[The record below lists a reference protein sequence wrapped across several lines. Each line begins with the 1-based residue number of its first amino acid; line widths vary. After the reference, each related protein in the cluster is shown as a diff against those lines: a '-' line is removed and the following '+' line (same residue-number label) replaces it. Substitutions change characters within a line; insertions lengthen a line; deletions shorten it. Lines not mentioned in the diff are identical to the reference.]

1 MKVCTIIGRVTK
13 DSEIQQNER
22 GGFLKF
28 SVAVDDGYGANKATI
43 YFDVDYSRKGFDK
56 LPQYL
61 KKGKEVGVS
70 GELKTREYNGKTY
83 LSIRANDV
91 KLIGG
96 GQQRQQVSHT
106 EHEPERAAEG
116 QNFTEDKL
124 DDEIPW

>member
-13 DSEIQQNER
+13 DSQIQENER

-28 SVAVDDGYGANKATI
+28 SVAVDDGYGANKGTI
-43 YFDVDYSRKGFDK
+43 FFDVDYNRTGIA
-56 LPQYL
+56 QYVT
-61 KKGKEVGVS
+61 KGKQVGVS

-96 GQQRQQVSHT
+96 QQRQQVMHT
-106 EHEPERAAEG
+106 EHEPQRAAEG
-116 QNFTEDKL
+116 QTFTENKL

>member
-13 DSEIQQNER
+13 DSQIQENER

-28 SVAVDDGYGANKATI
+28 SVAVDDGYGENKGTI
-43 YFDVDYSRKGFDK
+43 FFDVDYNRTGIA
-56 LPQYL
+56 QYVT
-61 KKGKEVGVS
+61 KGKQVGVS

-96 GQQRQQVSHT
+96 GQQRQEVMHT
-106 EHEPERAAEG
+106 EHETQRMAEG
-116 QNFTEDKL
+116 QKISENQL
-124 DDEIPW
+124 DDEIPF

>member
-13 DSEIQQNER
+13 DSQIQENER

-28 SVAVDDGYGANKATI
+28 SVAVDDGYGANKGTI
-43 YFDVDYSRKGFDK
+43 FFDVDYNRTGIA
-56 LPQYL
+56 QYVT
-61 KKGKEVGVS
+61 KGKQVGVS

-96 GQQRQQVSHT
+96 QQRQQVMHT
-106 EHEPERAAEG
+106 EHEPQRAAEG
-116 QNFTEDKL
+116 QTFTENQL
-124 DDEIPW
+124 DDEIPF

>member
-13 DSEIQQNER
+13 DSQIQENER

-28 SVAVDDGYGANKATI
+28 SVAVDDGYGASKGTI
-43 YFDVDYSRKGFDK
+43 FFDVDYNRTGIA
-56 LPQYL
+56 QYVT
-61 KKGKEVGVS
+61 KGKQVGVS

-96 GQQRQQVSHT
+96 QQRQQVMHT
-106 EHEPERAAEG
+106 EHEPQRAAEG
-116 QNFTEDKL
+116 QTFTENQL
-124 DDEIPW
+124 DDEIPFN

>member
-28 SVAVDDGYGANKATI
+28 SVAVDDGYGENKGTI
-43 YFDVDYSRKGFDK
+43 FFDVDYSRKGFDK

-70 GELKTREYNGKTY
+70 GDLKTREYNGKTY
-83 LSIRANDV
+83 LSIRANNV

-106 EHEPERAAEG
+106 EHEPQRMAEG
-116 QNFTEDKL
+116 QVLNEQAM
-124 DDEIPW
+124 DDEIPF

>member
-13 DSEIQQNER
+13 DSQIQENER

-28 SVAVDDGYGANKATI
+28 SVAVDDGYGASKGTI
-43 YFDVDYSRKGFDK
+43 FFDVDYNRTGIA
-56 LPQYL
+56 QYVT
-61 KKGKEVGVS
+61 KGKQVGVS

-96 GQQRQQVSHT
+96 QQRQQVMHT
-106 EHEPERAAEG
+106 EHEPQRAAEG
-116 QNFTEDKL
+116 QKFT
-124 DDEIPW
+124 DDDLGQIPF

>member
-13 DSEIQQNER
+13 DSQIQENER

-28 SVAVDDGYGANKATI
+28 SVAVDDGYGASKGTI
-43 YFDVDYSRKGFDK
+43 FFDVDYNRTGIA
-56 LPQYL
+56 QYVT
-61 KKGKEVGVS
+61 KGKQVGVS

-96 GQQRQQVSHT
+96 QQRQQVMHT
-106 EHEPERAAEG
+106 EHEPQRAAEG
-116 QNFTEDKL
+116 QTFTENQL
-124 DDEIPW
+124 DDEIPF

>member
-13 DSEIQQNER
+13 DSQIQENER

-28 SVAVDDGYGANKATI
+28 SVAVDDGYGANKGTI
-43 YFDVDYSRKGFDK
+43 FFDVDYNRTGIA
-56 LPQYL
+56 QYVT
-61 KKGKEVGVS
+61 KGKQVGVS

-96 GQQRQQVSHT
+96 QERQQVMHT
-106 EHEPERAAEG
+106 EHEPQRAAEG
-116 QNFTEDKL
+116 QTFSENQL
-124 DDEIPW
+124 DDKIPF

>member
-13 DSEIQQNER
+13 DSQIQENER

-28 SVAVDDGYGANKATI
+28 SVAVDDGYGENKGTI
-43 YFDVDYSRKGFDK
+43 FFDVDYHRTGIA
-56 LPQYL
+56 QYVT
-61 KKGKEVGVS
+61 KGKQVGVS

-96 GQQRQQVSHT
+96 GQQRQEVMHT
-106 EHEPERAAEG
+106 EHEPQRAAEG
-116 QNFTEDKL
+116 QMFTENQL
-124 DDEIPW
+124 DDKIPF

>member
-13 DSEIQQNER
+13 DSQIQENER

-28 SVAVDDGYGANKATI
+28 SVAVDDGYGANKGTI
-43 YFDVDYSRKGFDK
+43 FFDVDYNRTGIA
-56 LPQYL
+56 QYVT
-61 KKGKEVGVS
+61 KGKQVGVS

-106 EHEPERAAEG
+106 EHEPQRMAEG
-116 QNFTEDKL
+116 QTFSENQL
-124 DDEIPW
+124 DDEIPF

>member
-28 SVAVDDGYGANKATI
+28 SVAVDDGYGANKTTV

-106 EHEPERAAEG
+106 EHEPQRMAEG
-116 QNFTEDKL
+116 QVLNEQAM
-124 DDEIPW
+124 DDEIPF